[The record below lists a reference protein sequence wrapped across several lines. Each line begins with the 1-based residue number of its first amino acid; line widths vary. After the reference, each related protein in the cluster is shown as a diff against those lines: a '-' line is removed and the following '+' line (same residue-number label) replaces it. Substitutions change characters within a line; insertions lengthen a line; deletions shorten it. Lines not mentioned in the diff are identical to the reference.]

1 MVVQL
6 SLNGSIEEIWPFR
19 RCSGSEHE
27 ENANEVHTATIK
39 NYQYVRLMSDKY
51 CEIKEANCRQE
62 CLVFVTDLRK
72 NNGNKS
78 RGSYDHATC
87 L

>member
-1 MVVQL
+1 MGQSKKSGHFGVV
-6 SLNGSIEEIWPFR
+6 R
-19 RCSGSEHE
+19 A
-27 ENANEVHTATIK
+27 ANTKKTQMRYIQPTIK